1 MNQLGNLVERGG
13 PVMYVIIL
21 LAVLLYSQC
30 AKLVISLYLARR
42 SIGRLDSFTLAH
54 VPLLEARQEELAV
67 DFRNRRVMIT
77 SMISA
82 APLLGLL
89 GTVSGMA
96 RTFEAL
102 SSSMGQRS
110 MSDLAGGISEVL
122 VATESGLAVA
132 IPALVVVYLAHREID
147 KQQLS
152 LNRLK
157 ERAWN
162 KHNR

>member
-1 MNQLGNLVERGG
+1 MNLLGNLVERGG

-21 LAVLLYSQC
+21 LAVLLYTQC
-30 AKLVISLYLARR
+30 ARLLISLYLARR
-42 SIGRLDSFTLAH
+42 SIRRPDSISLEH
-54 VPLLEARQEELAV
+54 VPLLEVRQEELAV

-77 SMISA
+77 AMISA

-96 RTFEAL
+96 RTFEGL
-102 SSSMGQRS
+102 SSSAGQRS

-132 IPALVVVYLAHREID
+132 IPALAVIYFAHREID
-147 KQQLS
+147 KQQ
-152 LNRLK
+152 
-157 ERAWN
+157 
-162 KHNR
+162 

>member
-1 MNQLGNLVERGG
+1 MNLLGHLVEQGG

-30 AKLVISLYLARR
+30 AKLMISLAVARR
-42 SIGRLDSFTLAH
+42 SLGKPDSVSLEH

-77 SMISA
+77 AMVSA

-96 RTFEAL
+96 RTFEGL
-102 SSSMGQRS
+102 SNQTGQRS
-110 MSDLAGGISEVL
+110 MGDLAGGISEVL

-132 IPALVVVYLAHREID
+132 IPALAVVYLAHREID
-147 KQQLS
+147 KQQMT

-157 ERAWN
+157 EEAW
-162 KHNR
+162 RRRDR